1 MTISEFISDYDK
13 QMRRMC
19 AEYCH
24 WRSCADHNWCH
35 ACPLWEHREDLEE
48 LERMEDDGK

>member
-1 MTISEFISDYDK
+1 MTVTEIRQKYDEQLK
-13 QMRRMC
+13 RMC